1 MQREHE
7 LASDPFH
14 HRPSGDRPPPP
25 SCSPRTLARNGAAVT
40 HEMYAQFFAEDVAQL
55 SVGERKAVQKVAR
68 NFYRW
73 QGHAAT
79 VNDLLDALANPPKV
93 EP

>member
-1 MQREHE
+1 
-7 LASDPFH
+7 
-14 HRPSGDRPPPP
+14 
-25 SCSPRTLARNGAAVT
+25 
-40 HEMYAQFFAEDVAQL
+40 MYAQFFAEDVAQL
-55 SVGERKAVQKVAR
+55 SSGERKAVQKVAR

-79 VNDLLDALANPPKV
+79 VNDLLDALTNPPKV